1 MFMCC
6 CWGLVFPLLSET
18 EYVFLPSIHLHSLY
32 QRSRSAHPFLGKAH
46 HPFSR
51 RTCKQQKLMS
61 AGQAKS
67 RYISFYILRWFH
79 LSTTFSKFRK
89 DRDPLITS
97 LSLFSLCLFK
107 HTCVYTVSMP
117 WWLSTAAPS
126 VKDWLYQ
133 CASMRHLSVCQT
145 SN

>member
-6 CWGLVFPLLSET
+6 CWVLVFPLLSEP
-18 EYVFLPSIHLHSLY
+18 EYVFLPSIHLHSLC

-51 RTCKQQKLMS
+51 RKCKQQKLMS
-61 AGQAKS
+61 AGQTQ
-67 RYISFYILRWFH
+67 YISFYILRWFH
-79 LSTTFSKFRK
+79 LSTTFSNFRK

-97 LSLFSLCLFK
+97 LSLFSLCS
-107 HTCVYTVSMP
+107 CVYTVSMP
-117 WWLSTAAPS
+117 WWSSTAAPS

-133 CASMRHLSVCQT
+133 WASMRYLSIYLSICQT